1 MKNSEEPVIEKP
13 NVDFEIVEIKVIIAI
28 PKYEQPIIDPTMYIT
43 IDPECQLLGLEDK
56 PLTLNY

>member
-1 MKNSEEPVIEKP
+1 MTNSETPKPV
-13 NVDFEIVEIKVIIAI
+13 VDYEIVEIKMTIAI
-28 PKYEQPIIDPTMYIT
+28 PKYDEPIIDPTMYVT